1 MATIAV
7 WQSEVLEVNALFANL
22 LFLMTSNIV
31 RDSVASTSD
40 TSTKLLTKLTMVITA
55 KQKAEPTIVF
65 NHVDM
70 LVEHTASLS

>member
-65 NHVDM
+65 NQVDM